1 MKTANRAVT
10 LICAFIFSLVVQVVA
25 TTAQTEVLDNLFEEL
40 LAADEDTWED
50 VEKQIWLEWSKS
62 GSKAMDLLLERGRVE
77 MEKGNVDK
85 AIKHFSAL
93 IDHAP
98 GFAEGWNARATAW
111 FVVDRY
117 GLSIADIQ
125 QTLIREPR
133 HFGALAGLGM
143 ILERVNRPKA
153 ALQAYK
159 EAGKVHPN
167 RPNVK
172 AALTRL
178 EDKVRGIQL

>member
-10 LICAFIFSLVVQVVA
+10 LICASIFSLVVQVVT
-25 TTAQTEVLDNLFEEL
+25 TTAQTEVLDNLFAEL

-62 GSKAMDLLLERGRVE
+62 GSKAMDHLLQRGRVE

-143 ILERVNRPKA
+143 ILETMDRPKA

-159 EAGKVHPN
+159 EAEKVHPN

-172 AALTRL
+172 AALARL
-178 EDKVRGIQL
+178 EDKVRGMQL

>member
-1 MKTANRAVT
+1 MIARRA
-10 LICAFIFSLVVQVVA
+10 SSSS
-25 TTAQTEVLDNLFEEL
+25 
-40 LAADEDTWED
+40 AADVQDD
-50 VEKQIWLEWSKS
+50 VRSVETIVQAAAARLGVGDDATPVVEAMHAQGVRWAWQLE
-62 GSKAMDLLLERGRVE
+62 
-77 MEKGNVDK
+77 
-85 AIKHFSAL
+85 
-93 IDHAP
+93 
-98 GFAEGWNARATAW
+98 FAEDWNARATAW
-111 FVVDRY
+111 FVVDQY

-143 ILERVNRPKA
+143 ILERMNRPKA
-153 ALQAYK
+153 ALQAYQ

-172 AALTRL
+172 AALARL